1 MTTTDK
7 LNQLAELNA
16 QKDLLQ
22 LKKQELIDS
31 ILTPEIKSQIA
42 EIEEEFEPQL
52 EAIGSKDS
60 ELRKDI
66 KAEILEHGET
76 VKGTKYQAIWM
87 KGRTKWNDEGL
98 MNYLSVHPEIAYL
111 RTTGKPSVSIRKVK

>member
-1 MTTTDK
+1 MNTTDK

-16 QKDLLQ
+16 QKDLLR

-31 ILTPEIKSQIA
+31 VLTAEIKSQIA
-42 EIEEEFEPQL
+42 GIDAEFEPQL
-52 EAIGSKDS
+52 EAINSKDS
-60 ELRKDI
+60 ELRKEI
-66 KAEILEHGET
+66 KSEILEHGET
-76 VKGTKYQAIWM
+76 VKGAKFQAIWM
-87 KGRTKWNDEGL
+87 KGRTKWNDAGL